1 MTKALALAAMLA
13 AAFAPP
19 LADAQDFE
27 DRHILPNVFEDGLS
41 NIEGFIRIHNLSLD
55 RAPVKLSAYDDAG
68 VFWGDRTIFLDSSGA
83 THFNS
88 GDLENGNPDKGLEG
102 FGNGSGRWTLVIEG
116 PIFAG
121 SYARTSDGFLTA
133 MHTVARPVP
142 NSNEGLSDID
152 DYKYIY
158 VIPIFNP
165 GRNRD
170 QVSIL
175 RVKNMENY
183 EHQCALVGFD
193 DAAEQAG
200 RPIGFF
206 TLGAGVG
213 AEYTALEL
221 EDLIGDGGG
230 KWYFLIFCDRI
241 LVSSLLHSR
250 PTGYITN
257 LTNAAV
263 ESPALRDFTSSQL
276 ERIRQAFTNS
286 NAIEIRP
293 SPSPTLH

>member
-1 MTKALALAAMLA
+1 MTKAMALAAVLA

-41 NIEGFIRIHNLSLD
+41 NIEGFIRIHNHSLE

-68 VFWGDRTIFLDSSGA
+68 VFWGDRTIFLDSTGA

-102 FGNGSGRWTLVIEG
+102 FGN
-116 PIFAG
+116 A
-121 SYARTSDGFLTA
+121 
-133 MHTVARPVP
+133 
-142 NSNEGLSDID
+142 SNH
-152 DYKYIY
+152 
-158 VIPIFNP
+158 N
-165 GRNRD
+165 

-175 RVKNMENY
+175 RAKNMEDY
-183 EHQCALVGFD
+183 EQQCLLLGFD
-193 DAAEQAG
+193 DGNVLEG
-200 RPIGFF
+200 TGFNGLF
-206 TLGAGVG
+206 TLGAGEG
-213 AEYTALEL
+213 AEYTAQEL

-263 ESPALRDFTSSQL
+263 ESPALRDFTPSKL
-276 ERIRQAFTNS
+276 ERIRQAFANS
-286 NAIEIRP
+286 KAVEIQP
-293 SPSPTLH
+293 SPSPILH